1 MAKLPTST
9 DVSFSVSDS
18 IPAKSETMILCV
30 AEGQSEIEADL
41 PDGCADALKR
51 LAGGGAFKGKPREV
65 AVDLVSTDDGKFQR
79 LVLIG
84 LGKPAKLDAESVRD
98 AGGAAAR
105 AVKKAGGGA
114 VAVVPPSVASLSA
127 EAVAE
132 AFVTGYALAA
142 FDFREY
148 QGTVKKAEDA
158 PKPAAV
164 TLVGA
169 KSLKAA
175 VDRAATMAE
184 GQNFA
189 RTIANR
195 PGNDLNPPSLAK
207 VAEELAKAVGLTC
220 RVMDEKEL
228 KKLGMGGILAVGA
241 GSNAPP
247 RLIVLEH
254 DPAGKARAKK
264 GTSKSKTSA
273 LKSPLLVVGKAITF
287 DTGGISIKSA
297 ANMGR
302 MIFDK
307 SGGMAVL
314 GLMCAVA
321 TLKLKVPV
329 VGLLSSAEN
338 MPGQNAYRPGDIL
351 TMYNGVTVEVTNT
364 DAEGRL
370 VLADALA
377 WGIETYK
384 PRACVNLATLTGACV
399 VALGETTAG
408 AWCNDDS
415 LFGALES
422 ASKSAGEK
430 LWRMPLG
437 EEFREKLKADA
448 ADIVNSAGRWGGA
461 CTAAEFL
468 HHFVTGGKAEDA
480 ESDPTPWCH
489 LDIAGP
495 ADTEVE
501 RPYYA
506 KGGTAFGVRTLV
518 EWAAGQAS

>member
-9 DVSFSVSDS
+9 DVSFNLSDS
-18 IPAKSETMILCV
+18 IPSKAEAVIVCLPEGAGE
-30 AEGQSEIEADL
+30 AEGADL
-41 PDGCADALKR
+41 PEDHQAAIRR
-51 LAGGGAFKGKPREV
+51 LVESGAFKAKPREV
-65 AVDLVSTDDGKFQR
+65 GFDLISTGEGKYQR
-79 LVLIG
+79 LILVG
-84 LGKPAKLDAESVRD
+84 LGRPAKVTAETLRE
-98 AGGAAAR
+98 AGGAAAKTVSR
-105 AVKKAGGGA
+105 TNGGPVALVPPA
-114 VAVVPPSVASLSA
+114 VADLSPEDVVDAL
-127 EAVAE
+127 
-132 AFVTGYALAA
+132 VTGFALAA
-142 FDFREY
+142 FNFREY
-148 QGTVKKAEDA
+148 QGTVKKAED
-158 PKPAAV
+158 KSKDV
-164 TLVGA
+164 TLTLVGPR
-169 KSLKAA
+169 SLKAA

-264 GTSKSKTSA
+264 GHSKSKTSD

-321 TLKLKVPV
+321 KLKLKVPV

-408 AWCNDDS
+408 AWCNDDA

-468 HHFVTGGKAEDA
+468 HHFVTGDKAEDA

-518 EWAAGQAS
+518 EWAAGQG

>member
-9 DVSFSVSDS
+9 DVPFAVSDTLPS
-18 IPAKSETMILCV
+18 KADAVVLCV
-30 AEGQSEIEADL
+30 AEGQAATDADV
-41 PDGCADALKR
+41 PGECAAALKR
-51 LAGGGAFKGKPREV
+51 LVDGGAFKGKPREV
-65 AVDLVSTDDGKFQR
+65 AVDLVPAADGRHRR
-79 LVLIG
+79 LLLVGIG
-84 LGKPAKLDAESVRD
+84 KATKVTAETLRE
-98 AGGAAAR
+98 AGGAAVRAAR
-105 AVKKAGGGA
+105 RTGGGA
-114 VAVVPPSVASLSA
+114 LAVLPPTVESLSPD
-127 EAVAE
+127 AVAD
-132 AFVTGYALAA
+132 ALVTGCALAA

-148 QGTVKKAEDA
+148 QGAVKNAGDK
-158 PKPAAV
+158 PKDLAV
-164 TLVGA
+164 TLVGP
-169 KSLKAA
+169 KSMKPA
-175 VDRAATMAE
+175 VDRAAVMAE

-207 VAEELAKAVGLTC
+207 VAEELAKVVGLTC
-220 RVMDEKEL
+220 RVMDEKDL
-228 KKLGMGGILAVGA
+228 KKRGMGGILAVGA
-241 GSNAPP
+241 GSASPP
-247 RLIVLEH
+247 RLIALEY
-254 DPAGKARAKK
+254 DPGVAKPSPK
-264 GTSKSKTSA
+264 SKSK
-273 LKSPLLVVGKAITF
+273 KPKPPQSPLLVVGKAITF

-314 GLMCAVA
+314 GLMYAVA
-321 TLKLKVPV
+321 KLGLKVPV

-338 MPGQNAYRPGDIL
+338 MPGHTAYRPGDIL

-408 AWCNDDS
+408 AWCNDDA
-415 LFGALES
+415 LFAALDA
-422 ASKSAGEK
+422 ASKAAGEK

-468 HHFVTGGKAEDA
+468 RFFVTGGKTPEAGEA
-480 ESDPTPWCH
+480 DPTPWCH

-495 ADTEVE
+495 ADTETE

-518 EWAAGQAS
+518 EWAAGQA